1 MAELQGRRRFAHLFR
16 RAGFG
21 PSEAELNAAIALSP
35 DPEAAFTMAVDGL
48 LNYENVPEVAD
59 RFSPTDPSATPD
71 GVVESSTT
79 LWWLDR
85 MVRTRRPLLEKMT
98 LFWHDHFATSGEKEG
113 IIPRMASQNQLL
125 RANALGNFEN
135 MLRAISRDPSMMLW
149 QDIVS
154 NKKGNPNENFA
165 RELMELFSLGIGQ
178 PGSPNYSEADIK
190 EATRAFTGYTI
201 GTDGNWTLNSA
212 QHDSGTKTVLGQTCE
227 SGDDVMHILVNYKKN
242 GKNVCAR
249 FIAAKLF
256 SWFVWPVTPEDPL
269 IDGFA
274 QTFVN
279 SNFSIK
285 TLMDA
290 ILKSPQFSSNAAYRS
305 QEKNPVEVSV
315 GALRTLGAERFPYR
329 GAFIRTAELGMRLFF
344 PPDVGGWTS
353 GRGWINASTLIGR
366 WNMQGEI
373 TVRMGMPEALD
384 PGGPPSVNTIAG
396 MSDPAQRVDRL
407 LYLFVDSNV
416 TDAERS
422 ALISFSQAANSDD
435 KLRGLISLVMALPA
449 YQLN

>member
-1 MAELQGRRRFAHLFR
+1 MA
-16 RAGFG
+16 
-21 PSEAELNAAIALSP
+21 LNP
-35 DPEAAFTMAVDGL
+35 DENTAFNLAVDSL
-48 LNYENVPEVAD
+48 LNYQNVPEVAD
-59 RFSPTDPSATPD
+59 RFSPTDPSVTPD
-71 GVVESSTT
+71 LVVESSTI

-113 IIPRMASQNQLL
+113 IIPRMASQNELL
-125 RANALGNFEN
+125 RQNALGNFEN

-165 RELMELFSLGIGQ
+165 RELMELFSIGIGQ
-178 PGSPNYSEADIK
+178 PNSPNYSEADIK

-201 GTDGNWTLNSA
+201 GTDGNWALNSA

-227 SGDDVMHILVNYKKN
+227 SGDDVMHILVNFKKN
-242 GKNVCAR
+242 NKNVCSR

-256 SWFVWPVTPEDPL
+256 SWFVWPVTPDDPL
-269 IDGFA
+269 VDGFA
-274 QTFVN
+274 TTFVN
-279 SNFSIK
+279 SNLSIK
-285 TLMDA
+285 SLMDA

-329 GAFIRTAELGMRLFF
+329 GAFARTAELGMRLFF

-373 TVRMGMPEALD
+373 CVRMGMPEALD
-384 PGGPPSVNTIAG
+384 PGGPPAQNTMAG
-396 MSDPAQRVDRL
+396 MTDPAQKVDRL
-407 LYLFVDSNV
+407 LYLLVDSNV
-416 TDAERS
+416 SDAERN
-422 ALISFSQAANSDD
+422 ALITFSQRGNDTGT
-435 KLRGLISLVMALPA
+435 LLGLISLVMALPA